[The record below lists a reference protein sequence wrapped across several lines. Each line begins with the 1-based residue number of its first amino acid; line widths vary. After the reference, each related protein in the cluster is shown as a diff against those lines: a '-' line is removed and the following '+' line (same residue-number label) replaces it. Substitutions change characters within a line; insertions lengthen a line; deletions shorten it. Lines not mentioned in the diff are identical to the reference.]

1 MLRFTKMHGIG
12 NDYVFVDCT
21 KESPA
26 DLPGLARRISD
37 RHFGV
42 GSDGLICI
50 CPSDRADFRMRM
62 FNADGS
68 EGAMCGNGIRCVGKF
83 VYDRR
88 MTERT
93 VLTVETAAGVKE
105 LRLRV
110 EGGKAVGATV
120 DMGEPTLG
128 KPLVV
133 PIAGK
138 EITFTPVSMGN
149 PHAVSLCPRPEDID
163 LALLGPAAEHSPCF
177 PGRVNV
183 EFAAVE
189 SPRRIR
195 LRVWERGSGETL
207 ACGTG
212 ACAAL
217 AALASQ
223 GLCEREVTAV
233 LPGGALE
240 VRWADDGHIYMSGP
254 AVTVFEGEYE
264 HGTDEREFPEAA
276 RQLPLL

>member
-21 KESPA
+21 KETPA
-26 DLPGLARRISD
+26 NLPELARRISD

-42 GSDGLICI
+42 GSDGLICV
-50 CPSDRADFRMRM
+50 CPSERADFRMRM

-88 MTERT
+88 MTGKT
-93 VLTVETAAGVKE
+93 VLSVETASGVKE
-105 LRLRV
+105 LRLWV
-110 EGGKAVGATV
+110 ENGKAAGATV
-120 DMGEPTLG
+120 DMGAPLLGALLPVSVRG
-128 KPLVV
+128 KPYTV
-133 PIAGK
+133 A
-138 EITFTPVSMGN
+138 PVSMGN
-149 PHAVSLCPRPEDID
+149 PHAVLLCPSPEEMD
-163 LALLGPAAEHSPCF
+163 LPCLGPAVEGHPAF
-177 PGRVNV
+177 PGGVNV

-189 SPRRIR
+189 SSRRIR

-217 AALASQ
+217 AALASR
-223 GLCEREVTAV
+223 GLCGRDVAAV
-233 LPGGALE
+233 LPGGELHL
-240 VRWADDGHIYMSGP
+240 RWDGDGHIYMSGP

-264 HGTDEREFPEAA
+264 HGTDEHEFPEAA

>member
-21 KESPA
+21 KETPA
-26 DLPGLARRISD
+26 HLPELARQISH

-50 CPSDRADFRMRM
+50 CPSERADFRMRM

-88 MTERT
+88 MTEKT
-93 VLTVETAAGVKE
+93 VLTIETAAGVKE
-105 LRLRV
+105 LHLQV

-120 DMGEPTLG
+120 DMGEPCVG
-128 KPLVV
+128 EPLVLS
-133 PIAGK
+133 IYEK
-138 EITFTPVSMGN
+138 EYHFTPVSVGN
-149 PHAVSLCPRPEDID
+149 PHAVLLCPHPEDMD
-163 LALLGPAAEHSPCF
+163 LARMGPAVERHPAF

-189 SPRRIR
+189 SPHRIR

-217 AALASQ
+217 AALATQ
-223 GLCEREVTAV
+223 GLCERDVIAA
-233 LPGGALE
+233 LPGGELHL
-240 VRWADDGHIYMSGP
+240 RWAESGHIYMSGP
-254 AVTVFEGEYE
+254 AVTVCEGVYKY
-264 HGTDEREFPEAA
+264 GTDQREFPETA